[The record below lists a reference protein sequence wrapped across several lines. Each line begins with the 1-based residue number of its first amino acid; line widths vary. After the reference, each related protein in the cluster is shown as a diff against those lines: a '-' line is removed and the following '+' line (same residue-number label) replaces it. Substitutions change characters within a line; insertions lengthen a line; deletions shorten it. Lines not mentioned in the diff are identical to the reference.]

1 MFLLVTHDVDE
12 ALLLADRVLV
22 LTDGRISLDLAIE
35 VVGPRRRDTPTMIG
49 LRSKL
54 LLELGV
60 IEGDEGIRIEAEVVP
75 VTPQ

>member
-35 VVGPRRRDTPTMIG
+35 VVLPRRRDTPTMIG

-60 IEGDEGIRIEAEVVP
+60 IEADEGIRIEADVVP
-75 VTPQ
+75 TTPQ

>member
-75 VTPQ
+75 TPPQ

>member
-35 VVGPRRRDTPTMIG
+35 VVLPRRRDTPTMIG

-60 IEGDEGIRIEAEVVP
+60 IEADEGIRIEADVVP